1 MMQNSQP
8 THEAI
13 DADID
18 SHFVDMSEEPLRMP
32 RPVPVS
38 VPQSFHRCIFFTG
51 WLMTLIST
59 CILLAM
65 SCTMSSISNEVVD
78 VFHDSQTTLAD
89 LQIIIPEIKESL
101 HILDEFCG
109 IPEFSKYCHP
119 GKL

>member
-1 MMQNSQP
+1 
-8 THEAI
+8 
-13 DADID
+13 
-18 SHFVDMSEEPLRMP
+18 
-32 RPVPVS
+32 
-38 VPQSFHRCIFFTG
+38 
-51 WLMTLIST
+51 
-59 CILLAM
+59 
-65 SCTMSSISNEVVD
+65 MSSISNEVVD